1 MLQVQQGG
9 PHRQRLHGG
18 NGASHL
24 LQVRQGR
31 PPAQGLPEVKK
42 RVSPVAVTQEQP
54 CDVHTPLKGAIDKGG
69 GTTGDGIKGIT
80 TAPAGQVT
88 LRLSTTRKIDRDTRL
103 VLLRGYIRSA
113 QSGKLERIEV
123 RVMVDTGAQADFISP
138 ALVQKLGG
146 KVEHGRFGIA
156 LEAFGGETP
165 LTRML
170 RAATLC
176 LPGVHT
182 GSLLAHDFTA
192 ERDFI
197 LAPVEL
203 SSDYD
208 ILLGQGFNR
217 RHLRML
223 DNRSDC
229 MKLTLRADN
238 GAETT
243 VTEVG
248 AHDDS
253 ERGWKIPEQREA
265 EREEAGLIMRVQ
277 ALRCPG
283 LRPWLGRERRAAR
296 AECLAERKD
305 LAELAAR
312 AAVELPDM
320 IMTHEGLQQ
329 LWNESAEGTAK
340 MFPIF
345 LRQTTQS
352 GGPPESPQ
360 AAQSGGP
367 PDSPAPA
374 GQQQVRVVA
383 AVSVAQVAA
392 EQRDGERGLLPK
404 SERAAAEQMVE
415 RVLARHKATFPD
427 ELPKLPAEARA
438 DELRCPIQLKEG
450 TVPFGRY
457 GVRMTQE
464 HTAAAEKMLKEL
476 LAKGFI
482 RPSRSPW
489 GSPMFLVAKPDGGL
503 RMVIDYRALN
513 KATVRNR
520 YPLPRVDELF
530 DQLQGARYFSK
541 IDLRTGYWQIRMA
554 EEDIAKTAFTSR
566 HGHFEWTVMPMGLTN
581 APAEFMALM
590 ENTFREELNKFVLVF
605 LDDILIF
612 SRSLEEHEKHLN
624 TVLERL
630 GAAKL
635 YGKLSKC
642 QFARAEVEFL
652 GHYVGRSGV
661 RMVDGKVA
669 AVQNWPTPRTQKDV
683 EQFIGLAGYY
693 RRFIDGFSRLAAP
706 LTELCGT
713 LTKAKGGAVRKP
725 PTKQFT
731 WGEAQAAAF
740 AALKTAVT
748 EAPCLALPDSDRD
761 FIVHTDA
768 SGYATGAVLMQ
779 RFDEGL
785 RPIAF
790 LSRRMKPA
798 ERNYPV
804 HEQELL
810 AILNAMKAWRHYL
823 GGRPFTVVTDHQ
835 SLQYVDTS
843 AMATPRQIRWASMF
857 AEFDF
862 TIQYAPGPKNVAADA
877 LSRSAAGGLEPAG
890 DNTMTLGAV
899 GVGQE
904 GPKLLL
910 AAIGEMAPLPVRIK
924 EAARRDEAY
933 QLMLHR
939 PAKEL
944 ERDHRIGSGG
954 LLYRLREGEHD
965 GQLVV
970 PNDAQ
975 LRAYL
980 MSAAHDALQAA
991 HRGGDRTLHW
1001 LQERVWWPKMS
1012 EDVARY
1018 VAGCEQCQRNKPDLT
1033 GRQGLP
1039 LSVEVPRRAWEVLCM
1054 DFVGPLTRTA
1064 RGHDAVMVVVD
1075 KLTRYT
1081 IYVPC
1086 STTSTA
1092 QEVFALFMARVLG
1105 EHGVPEKIISDRDS
1119 RFTSHFWESIWEQ
1132 MGAELKRSTAFHP
1145 QTDGQTEN
1153 QNRTLIQA
1161 LRSYVDA
1168 NQSDW
1173 DLLMPWMQFAHNTS
1187 ECASTGFTPDYMVHG
1202 QHARTLLDAALEA
1215 DGVAARSSYP
1225 GADELAKRIRAAV
1238 ETARVHTEKA
1248 QAKQRKDAAAGR
1260 RAVQVQAGDK
1270 AWLSNRNMRM
1280 DSAGRVRKLEA
1291 LFYGPYTIKA
1301 MHGPNAAELELPAGC
1316 QLHPVFNTDLLRKY
1330 VDGTAEFPERPQ
1342 RDTRPGPVPEED
1354 PAAGGPAAG
1363 EPTYEVEAVTAKRT
1377 SRRNK
1382 VEYRLR
1388 WRGWPE
1394 EQSSWVPEEQCGD
1407 CGELVADYEQLLLD
1421 RRRAVGAVQA
1431 VLTGKLRERQER
1443 VEKWRRVAAVWRQ
1456 RLTEAEQQAQ
1466 RESAT
1471 AAATTNVPVGAD
1483 RPQPDEHGQ
1492 IAMGSQRC
1500 TADTKAGK
1508 QCGMRT
1514 LHGRYCWVHRAQ
1526 LDGTRIKTSSVPG
1539 AGKGLWAATR
1549 DFRIGE
1555 VIAQY
1560 TGDLVPTAEGGQA
1573 DGFRGSHYVLEL
1585 SEAVSIDAARTNTA
1599 DGRMVNDARGS
1610 GQRPNCRFSVDQRT
1624 KRATL
1629 RAVRRI
1635 TKGTE
1640 ILVSYGRSFW
1650 PNARRGP
1657 IKDAHGARKR
1667 GVPNMDV
1674 PEEERPVEAAGDTAQ
1689 KPIVLSSIRC
1699 LGTQGREELGIKGGI
1714 CNRV

>member
-1 MLQVQQGG
+1 V
-9 PHRQRLHGG
+9 
-18 NGASHL
+18 
-24 LQVRQGR
+24 
-31 PPAQGLPEVKK
+31 AQE
-42 RVSPVAVTQEQP
+42 RA
-54 CDVHTPLKGAIDKGG
+54 CDVTTPLKGATDKGG
-69 GTTGDGIKGIT
+69 GESGGPPDSKASKTQT
-80 TAPAGQVT
+80 GQVI
-88 LRLSTTRKIDRDTRL
+88 LRLSATRKIDRDTRL

-113 QSGKLERIEV
+113 HSGKLERMEV

-146 KVEHGRFGIA
+146 KIEHGRFGIA
-156 LEAFGGETP
+156 LEAFGAETP

-170 RAATLC
+170 RAATLG
-176 LPGVHT
+176 LPGVHAS
-182 GSLLAHDFTA
+182 SLLAHDFAA

-217 RHLRML
+217 RHLRLL

-229 MKLTLRADN
+229 VKLTLRADD

-243 VTEVG
+243 VSEIG
-248 AHDDS
+248 ARDDS
-253 ERGWKIPEQREA
+253 ERGWKIPEQQEQ
-265 EREEAGLIMRVQ
+265 ERESAGPVMRVQ
-277 ALRCPG
+277 ALRCP
-283 LRPWLGRERRAAR
+283 RPRPLLGRERRAAR
-296 AECLAERKD
+296 AECVAEQQDRAK
-305 LAELAAR
+305 LAAR
-312 AAVELPDM
+312 AAAELPEM
-320 IMTHEGLQQ
+320 VLTYEGLQR

-345 LRQTTQS
+345 LRRGGQSGGPPELTRPTQSESGGPPKTTQSTQS
-352 GGPPESPQ
+352 GGPPKCQ
-360 AAQSGGP
+360 QGK
-367 PDSPAPA
+367 DA
-374 GQQQVRVVA
+374 GQQQVRIVA
-383 AVSVAQVAA
+383 AVSMAQVAA
-392 EQRDGERGLLPK
+392 EQADSQQGLLPV
-404 SERAAAEQMVE
+404 SERATAEQMVQ
-415 RVLARHKATFPD
+415 RVLARHKAVFPD

-438 DELRCPIQLKEG
+438 EELRCPINLKEG

-464 HTAAAEKMLKEL
+464 HTVAAEKMLKEL

-541 IDLRTGYWQIRMA
+541 LDLRTGYWQIRMA

-605 LDDILIF
+605 LDDILIY
-612 SRSLEEHEKHLN
+612 SRSLEEHEQHLN
-624 TVLERL
+624 VVLERL
-630 GAAKL
+630 GTAKL

-693 RRFIDGFSRLAAP
+693 RRFIDGFSRLATP

-725 PTKQFT
+725 PQKQFV
-731 WGEAQAAAF
+731 WGDAQAEAF
-740 AALKTAVT
+740 ERLKAAVT
-748 EAPCLALPDSDRD
+748 EAPCLALPDSERD

-823 GGRPFTVVTDHQ
+823 GGRPFTVLTDHQ

-877 LSRSAAGGLEPAG
+877 LSRSAAGGPEQAE
-890 DNTMTLGAV
+890 DNTIVVGAV
-899 GVGQE
+899 MVESLPE

-910 AAIGEMAPLPVRIK
+910 AAIGDMAPLPVRVK

-939 PAKEL
+939 PAREL
-944 ERDHRIGSGG
+944 ERDHRIGHGG
-954 LLYRLREGEHD
+954 LLYRVRDGEQD

-970 PNDAQ
+970 PHDVR

-980 MSAAHDALQAA
+980 ISAAHDALQAA

-1012 EDVARY
+1012 EDVAKY
-1018 VAGCEQCQRNKPDLT
+1018 VAGCEQCQRNKPDLA
-1033 GRQGLP
+1033 GKQGLP
-1039 LSVEVPRRAWEVLCM
+1039 LSVEVPRRAWQVLCM
-1054 DFVGPLTRTA
+1054 DFIGPLPRTA
-1064 RGHDAVMVVVD
+1064 RGHNAAMVVVD
-1075 KLTRYT
+1075 KLTRYA

-1105 EHGVPEKIISDRDS
+1105 EHGIPEKIISDRDT
-1119 RFTSHFWESIWEQ
+1119 RFTSRFWEGIWEQ

-1145 QTDGQTEN
+1145 QSDGQTEN

-1173 DLLMPWMQFAHNTS
+1173 DLLLPWMQFAHNTS

-1215 DGVAARSSYP
+1215 DGVAARSTYP
-1225 GADELAKRIRAAV
+1225 GARELARRIRAAA
-1238 ETARVHTEKA
+1238 ETARAVTEKA
-1248 QAKQRKDAAAGR
+1248 QEKQRRDATAGR
-1260 RAVQVQAGDK
+1260 REVQVQAGDK
-1270 AWLSNRNMRM
+1270 VWLSNRNMLM
-1280 DSAGRVRKLEA
+1280 NTAGRARKLEA
-1291 LFYGPYTIKA
+1291 LFYGPYVIKA
-1301 MHGPNAAELELPAGC
+1301 MHGPNAAELLLPAGC
-1316 QLHPVFNTDLLRKY
+1316 RLHPVFNTDLLRKH
-1330 VDGTAEFPERPQ
+1330 VDGKIEFPERPQ
-1342 RDTRPGPVPEED
+1342 RDARPGPVPEED

-1363 EPTYEVEAVTAKRT
+1363 EPTYEVEAVTGKRT
-1377 SRRNK
+1377 SRRGRI
-1382 VEYRLR
+1382 EYRLR

-1394 EQSSWVPEEQCGD
+1394 EQSSWVAEEECGD

-1421 RRRAVGAVQA
+1421 RRRAVGS
-1431 VLTGKLRERQER
+1431 VLTMLTGRLHERWQR
-1443 VEKWRRVAAVWRQ
+1443 VEKWRRVAALRQ
-1456 RLTEAEQQAQ
+1456 QQLSEAEQRAQ
-1466 RESAT
+1466 RESAIV
-1471 AAATTNVPVGAD
+1471 AATSNEPVTAD
-1483 RPQPDEHGQ
+1483 RPQPDKHGQ

-1500 TADTKAGK
+1500 TANNRTGK
-1508 QCGMRT
+1508 QCASRT
-1514 LHGRYCWVHRAQ
+1514 LHGQYCWVHRAQ
-1526 LDGTRIKTSSVPG
+1526 LDGTRIKASSVPG

-1549 DFRIGE
+1549 DFGPGDI
-1555 VIAQY
+1555 IARY
-1560 TGDLVPTAEGGQA
+1560 TGDLVPTVAGGRA
-1573 DGFRGSHYVLEL
+1573 DGFGGSHYVLEL
-1585 SEAVSIDAARTNTA
+1585 SDAVSIDAARTNTA

-1610 GQRPNCRFSVDQRT
+1610 GQRPNCRFSVNQRAKT
-1624 KRATL
+1624 ATL

-1635 TKGTE
+1635 AKGAE
-1640 ILVSYGRSFW
+1640 ILVSYGRQFW
-1650 PNARRGP
+1650 HRAGGESVKESRS
-1657 IKDAHGARKR
+1657 ARKR
-1667 GVPNMDV
+1667 GVPSQ
-1674 PEEERPVEAAGDTAQ
+1674 AGDSAQ
-1689 KPIVLSSIRC
+1689 QPIVLSNIRRI
-1699 LGTQGREELGIKGGI
+1699 GTGEVEELGSKGGI
-1714 CNRV
+1714 CNRIVPVA

>member
-1 MLQVQQGG
+1 
-9 PHRQRLHGG
+9 
-18 NGASHL
+18 
-24 LQVRQGR
+24 
-31 PPAQGLPEVKK
+31 
-42 RVSPVAVTQEQP
+42 VAVTQGQP

-69 GTTGDGIKGIT
+69 GESGGPPDLMASKTQT
-80 TAPAGQVT
+80 GQVI
-88 LRLSTTRKIDRDTRL
+88 LRLSAMRKIDRNTRL
-103 VLLRGYIRSA
+103 VLLRGYIRNT
-113 QSGKLERIEV
+113 QSGKLERTEV

-138 ALVQKLGG
+138 TLVHKLGG
-146 KVEHGRFGIA
+146 KIEHGRFGIA
-156 LEAFGGETP
+156 LEAFGAETP

-170 RAATLC
+170 RASTLC
-176 LPGVHT
+176 LPGVHA
-182 GSLLAHDFTA
+182 GSLLAHDFAA
-192 ERDFI
+192 ECDFI

-217 RHLRML
+217 RHLRLL

-229 MKLTLRADN
+229 VKLTLRADD

-243 VTEVG
+243 VSEIG
-248 AHDDS
+248 ALDDS
-253 ERGWKIPEQREA
+253 ERGWKIPEQREE
-265 EREEAGLIMRVQ
+265 EREIAGPVMRVQ
-277 ALRCPG
+277 ALRCP
-283 LRPWLGRERRAAR
+283 RPRPLLGRERRAAR
-296 AECLAERKD
+296 AEHVAEQQNR
-305 LAELAAR
+305 AELAAR
-312 AAVELPDM
+312 AAAELPEVVL
-320 IMTHEGLQQ
+320 TYEGLQQ

-345 LRQTTQS
+345 LRRNRQS
-352 GGPPESPQ
+352 GGPPELAKS
-360 AAQSGGP
+360 AQSGGP
-367 PDSPAPA
+367 PKMTQAAYSGDPTQSQPQEEM
-374 GQQQVRVVA
+374 GRQRVRVVA
-383 AVSVAQVAA
+383 AVSMTQVAA
-392 EQRDGERGLLPK
+392 EQIDSERGLLPL
-404 SERAAAEQMVE
+404 SERATAEQMVQ
-415 RVLARHKATFPD
+415 RVLARHKAVFPE

-438 DELRCPIQLKEG
+438 DELRCPINLKEG

-464 HTAAAEKMLKEL
+464 HTVAAEKMLKEL

-541 IDLRTGYWQIRMA
+541 LDLRTGYWQIRMA

-652 GHYVGRSGV
+652 GHYVGRGGV

-706 LTELCGT
+706 LTELCGM

-725 PTKQFT
+725 PQKLFV
-731 WGEAQAAAF
+731 WGDAQAEAF
-740 AALKTAVT
+740 AQLKAAVT
-748 EAPCLALPDSDRD
+748 EAPCLALPDPERD

-823 GGRPFTVVTDHQ
+823 GGRPFTVLTDHQ

-877 LSRSAAGGLEPAG
+877 LSRSAAGGPEPVG
-890 DNTMTLGAV
+890 DSAVAAGAV
-899 GVGQE
+899 ALGQD
-904 GPKLLL
+904 GRRLLL

-939 PAKEL
+939 PAREL
-944 ERDHRIGSGG
+944 ERDHRIGHGG
-954 LLYRLREGEHD
+954 LLYRLRDGEQD

-970 PNDAQ
+970 PNDGR

-980 MSAAHDALQAA
+980 ISAAHDALQAA

-1018 VAGCEQCQRNKPDLT
+1018 VAGCEQCQRNKPDLA
-1033 GRQGLP
+1033 GKQGLP

-1054 DFVGPLTRTA
+1054 DFIGPLPRTA

-1075 KLTRYT
+1075 KLTRYA

-1086 STTSTA
+1086 STTNTA

-1105 EHGVPEKIISDRDS
+1105 EHGIPEKIISDRDS

-1145 QTDGQTEN
+1145 QSDGQTEV

-1173 DLLMPWMQFAHNTS
+1173 DLLLPWMQFAHNTS
-1187 ECASTGFTPDYMVHG
+1187 ECASTGYTPDFMVHG

-1215 DGVAARSSYP
+1215 DGVAARSTYP
-1225 GADELAKRIRAAV
+1225 GADELAKRIRAAA
-1238 ETARVHTEKA
+1238 ETACAVTEKA
-1248 QAKQRKDAAAGR
+1248 QEKQRKDAAAGR

-1270 AWLSNRNMRM
+1270 VWLSNRNMLM
-1280 DSAGRVRKLEA
+1280 DTAGRARKLEA
-1291 LFYGPYTIKA
+1291 LYYGPYIITA
-1301 MHGPNAAELELPAGC
+1301 MHGPNAAELVLPAGC
-1316 QLHPVFNTDLLRKY
+1316 RLHPVFNTDLLRKY
-1330 VDGTAEFPERPQ
+1330 IDGAAEFPQRPQ
-1342 RDTRPGPVPEED
+1342 RDARPGPVPEED

-1363 EPTYEVEAVTAKRT
+1363 EPTYEVEAVTGKRT

-1394 EQSSWVPEEQCGD
+1394 EQSSWVAEEECGD

-1421 RRRAVGAVQA
+1421 RRRAVGSV
-1431 VLTGKLRERQER
+1431 VTMLTGKLHERQQR
-1443 VEKWRRVAAVWRQ
+1443 VEKWRRVAAVRQ
-1456 RLTEAEQQAQ
+1456 QQLSEAEQRAQ
-1466 RESAT
+1466 RESAV
-1471 AAATTNVPVGAD
+1471 AAATTNTPVTAD
-1483 RPQPDEHGQ
+1483 RPQPDQQGQ
-1492 IAMGSQRC
+1492 IVVGSQRC

-1508 QCGMRT
+1508 QCGART

-1526 LDGTRIKTSSVPG
+1526 LDGTRIKASSVPG

-1549 DFRIGE
+1549 DFRPGQI
-1555 VIAQY
+1555 VAHY
-1560 TGDLVPTAEGGQA
+1560 TGDLVPTAAGGRA
-1573 DGFRGSHYVLEL
+1573 DGFGGSHYVLEL
-1585 SEAVSIDAARTNTA
+1585 SDAVSLDAARTNTA

-1610 GQRPNCRFSVDQRT
+1610 GQRPNCRFSVNQRT
-1624 KRATL
+1624 KTATL
-1629 RAVRRI
+1629 RALKPI
-1635 TKGTE
+1635 KKGAE
-1640 ILVSYGRSFW
+1640 MLVSYGRQFW
-1650 PNARRGP
+1650 SRARGGP
-1657 IKDAHGARKR
+1657 RQASRSARK
-1667 GVPNMDV
+1667 GSVPN
-1674 PEEERPVEAAGDTAQ
+1674 EAGDTARQ
-1689 KPIVLSSIRC
+1689 PIVLSSIRC
-1699 LGTQGREELGIKGGI
+1699 TTAADREKLGSKGGI
-1714 CNRV
+1714 CNRVVPVE